1 MAPAQLLAARNPT
14 SREIKTNTGDNG
26 ALETFNS
33 GNLNPD
39 AFGFTGTD
47 AEKLAKLF
55 SFFGVANQ
63 DELDD
68 LIKWSTGVDV
78 QDEDGDGR
86 IDDTRPWILGDML
99 HSAPLVINYGG
110 SEKDPDLRVV
120 VGTNAG
126 FLHMFDV
133 SDGKED
139 WAFFPK
145 ELAPVLG
152 KRLLNEESKEH
163 IYGIDSSPVAY
174 IRDVNNDGTL
184 KGDDKVFVYFGLR
197 RGGRGY
203 YALDLSKP
211 DTPKYKWMISNT
223 TSPFP
228 DDDFSELGQSWSEPV
243 PTTIAGYADGS
254 GKPKPV
260 IIFGGGFDVNKD
272 TPDVA
277 TPDSM
282 GRAIY
287 IVDADSG
294 KLVWSVSPADGL
306 QHGIAARVV
315 VLDSN
320 GDGTTDRIYAAD
332 TGGNVWRVD
341 LAGTD
346 KSKWGI
352 VKLAAFNGG
361 DAANDRRFFNT
372 PDIVRARR
380 GALAFDA
387 VLIGSGDR
395 TNPTEKD
402 VENRF
407 YMIQDKQISPYT
419 NARPTTADCN
429 DSTSPRYNDFR
440 CKLPLGESDLYDAT
454 ADLIQEGDAAEQV
467 AASADLYSAS
477 GWYIRLEER
486 PGEKSLASSITVGGN
501 VVFTTFAPALEV
513 TINEDICKPATG
525 QAYLYTV
532 SLLDASA
539 VFNFD
544 KASDKLEKI
553 DRRAEMGTMILDTPS
568 PYVGEDGRIRLV
580 FPASGAGN
588 PVGEMKGSIFD
599 TRVNLEGPKGLYWYQ
614 AE

>member
-1 MAPAQLLAARNPT
+1 MTP
-14 SREIKTNTGDNG
+14 E
-26 ALETFNS
+26 
-33 GNLNPD
+33 
-39 AFGFTGTD
+39 AFGFATD
-47 AEKLAKLF
+47 AELF
-55 SFFGVANQ
+55 SFFGVNNK
-63 DELDD
+63 DELEE
-68 LIKWSTGVDV
+68 LIDWSRGVDV
-78 QDEDGDGR
+78 QDEDGDGKTN
-86 IDDTRPWILGDML
+86 DTRPWILGDML

-110 SEKDPDLRVV
+110 KDQELRIV

-133 SDGKED
+133 NDDKGDED

-145 ELAPVLG
+145 ELAPVLD
-152 KRLLNEESKEH
+152 KRMLNEQSKQH

-174 IRDVNNDGTL
+174 IKDVNNDGTL
-184 KGDDKVFVYFGLR
+184 KDEDKVFVYFGLR
-197 RGGRGY
+197 RGGRAY

-211 DTPKYKWMISNT
+211 KTPVYKWMISNE

-228 DDDFSELGQSWSEPV
+228 EDDFSELGQSWSEPV
-243 PTTIAGYADGS
+243 PTTIAGYVDGS

-282 GRAIY
+282 GRAIF

-294 KLVWSVSPADGL
+294 KLVWSVSPAATSGTNLQETGL
-306 QHGIAARVV
+306 EHGIAARVV

-320 GDGTTDRIYAAD
+320 GDGLTDRIYAAD

-341 LAGTD
+341 LLAAAGKI
-346 KSKWGI
+346 KSSI

-361 DAANDRRFFNT
+361 NAANDRRFFNT

-380 GALAFDA
+380 GSLVFDA

-395 TNPTEKD
+395 TDPIEK
-402 VENRF
+402 VVKNRF

-419 NARPTTADCN
+419 TTSYTCGG
-429 DSTSPRYNDFR
+429 SPENDFR
-440 CKLPLGESDLYDAT
+440 CKLPLDESDLYDAT
-454 ADLIQEGDAAEQV
+454 ADLIQEEDDEDVVVAEQ
-467 AASADLYSAS
+467 SKLYSAS
-477 GWYIRLEER
+477 GWYINLEEE
-486 PGEKSLASSITVGGN
+486 PGEKSLATSITIGGN
-501 VVFTTFAPALEV
+501 VIFTTFTPAPAPTPDTPV
-513 TINEDICKPATG
+513 EDLCKATAG
-525 QAYLYTV
+525 LAYLYTV
-532 SLLDASA
+532 SLLDATA

-544 KASDKLEKI
+544 KQAEKLEKI
-553 DRRAEMGTMILDTPS
+553 DRRAEMGTMILSTPS

-588 PVGEMKGSIFD
+588 PVGEIEGSILD
-599 TRVNLEGPKGLYWYQ
+599 TRVNLSGPKGLYWYQ
-614 AE
+614 EE